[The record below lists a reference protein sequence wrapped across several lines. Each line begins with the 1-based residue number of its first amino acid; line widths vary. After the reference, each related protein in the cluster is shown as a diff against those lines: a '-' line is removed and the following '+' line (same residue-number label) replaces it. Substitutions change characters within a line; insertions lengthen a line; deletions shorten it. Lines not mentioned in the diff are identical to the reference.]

1 MGAHGLRGF
10 LVLAALGGASLG
22 VQARQDLL
30 NEVKQRREIAIQQL
44 EADLRDFVNDAQKLQ
59 RTDPLLAGGPLDSAQ
74 RIIDSENILPPLKKE
89 AWQRKIRTL
98 RASFAKETQTTPPT
112 RQPQN
117 QPETGRAAND
127 GGFPNNAGA
136 PTSPQNGN
144 DNRPSG
150 EVRPSR
156 ENTPTFTRIGN
167 SSSGPAGN
175 NGDKVRQELSELNR
189 LKEEGKLDERASR
202 AELMARND
210 PGNAF
215 SQFASRQARIDSN
228 RAAVAKD
235 KESFN
240 RANDA
245 NLNDID
251 KAGVPQ
257 VVDVTLPKDWA
268 EKTKRRQNSQMS
280 PKERQLMA
288 KLAAPIKVDLQNKPL
303 QDFQEII
310 EKHLGVAVII
320 DRAAIEGISVTSET
334 TVNLKA
340 NNWSC
345 RSVLRKTLADL
356 GLTYIVRNEEIQIT
370 TPDRAREMMIT
381 KAYYVGDLLSPL
393 GQGSL
398 PVNHAQMM
406 LTINGIIESIKSQ
419 VDADSWAPRGAG
431 TIVFEPLSKS
441 ILVKQTAEAHFQL
454 GSGIR

>member
-1 MGAHGLRGF
+1 MGPHGLRGF
-10 LVLAALGGASLG
+10 LVLAALGGASWG
-22 VQARQDLL
+22 VNARQDILS
-30 NEVKQRREIAIQQL
+30 EVKQRREIAIQQL
-44 EADLRDFVNDAQKLQ
+44 ESDLREFVNDAQKLQ
-59 RTDPLLAGGPLDSAQ
+59 RTDPLQAGAPLDSAQ
-74 RIIDSENILPPLKKE
+74 RILDSENILPPLKKE
-89 AWQRKIRTL
+89 AWLRKIRIL
-98 RASFAKETQTTPPT
+98 RASFAKETQTTPPA

-117 QPETGRAAND
+117 QPETARTPND
-127 GGFPNNAGA
+127 GPFPNNGRNNNDTR
-136 PTSPQNGN
+136 PTSDG
-144 DNRPSG
+144 RP
-150 EVRPSR
+150 PR

-167 SSSGPAGN
+167 SSSGPTSN
-175 NGDKVRQELSELNR
+175 NGDKVRQELAELNR

-202 AELMARND
+202 AELMSRND

-398 PVNHAQMM
+398 PVNQAQMM

>member
-1 MGAHGLRGF
+1 MGAQCLRGL
-10 LVLAALGGASLG
+10 LVLAALVGAILNG
-22 VQARQDLL
+22 HARQDLL

-59 RTDPLLAGGPLDSAQ
+59 RTDPLQAGGPLDSAQ
-74 RIIDSENILPPLKKE
+74 RILDSENILPPLKKE
-89 AWQRKIRTL
+89 AWLRKVRTL
-98 RASFAKETQTTPPT
+98 RASFAKETQTTPPA

-117 QPETGRAAND
+117 QPETVRSPTEAGVPSSGR
-127 GGFPNNAGA
+127 
-136 PTSPQNGN
+136 NGV
-144 DNRPSG
+144 DNRPS
-150 EVRPSR
+150 R
-156 ENTPTFTRIGN
+156 ETTPTFTRIGN
-167 SSSGPAGN
+167 GPSTSPVN
-175 NGDKVRQELSELNR
+175 NGDKVRQDLSELNR
-189 LKEEGKLDERASR
+189 LKDEGKLDERASR

-257 VVDVTLPKDWA
+257 VVDVTLPADWA

>member
-1 MGAHGLRGF
+1 MGVHGLRGF
-10 LVLAALGGASLG
+10 LVLAALGGVSLG
-22 VQARQDLL
+22 VHARQDLL

-74 RIIDSENILPPLKKE
+74 RILDSENILPPLKKE
-89 AWQRKIRTL
+89 AWLRKIRTM
-98 RASFAKETQTTPPT
+98 RASFAKETQTNPPA

-117 QPETGRAAND
+117 QPETARTPNEV
-127 GGFPNNAGA
+127 GFPATGRGGA
-136 PTSPQNGN
+136 
-144 DNRPSG
+144 DNRSSN

-202 AELMARND
+202 AEMMARND

-257 VVDVTLPKDWA
+257 VVDVTLPQDWA

>member
-1 MGAHGLRGF
+1 MGPHGLRGF
-10 LVLAALGGASLG
+10 LVLAALGGASWG
-22 VQARQDLL
+22 VNARQDILS
-30 NEVKQRREIAIQQL
+30 EVKQRREIAIQQL
-44 EADLRDFVNDAQKLQ
+44 ESDLREFVNDAQKLQ
-59 RTDPLLAGGPLDSAQ
+59 RTDPLQAGAPLDSAQ
-74 RIIDSENILPPLKKE
+74 RILDSENILPPLKKE
-89 AWQRKIRTL
+89 AWLRKIRTL
-98 RASFAKETQTTPPT
+98 RASFAKETQTTPPA

-117 QPETGRAAND
+117 QPETARTPND
-127 GGFPNNAGA
+127 GPFPNNGRNNNDTR
-136 PTSPQNGN
+136 PTSDG
-144 DNRPSG
+144 RP
-150 EVRPSR
+150 PR

-167 SSSGPAGN
+167 SSSGPTSN
-175 NGDKVRQELSELNR
+175 NGDKVRQELAELNR

-202 AELMARND
+202 AELMSRND

-398 PVNHAQMM
+398 PVNQAQMM